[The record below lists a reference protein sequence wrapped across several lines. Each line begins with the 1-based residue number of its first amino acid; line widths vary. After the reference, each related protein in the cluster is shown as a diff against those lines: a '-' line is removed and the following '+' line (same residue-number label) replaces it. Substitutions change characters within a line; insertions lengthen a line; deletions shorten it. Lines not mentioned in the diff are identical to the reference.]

1 MPLLDATHRARTAAQ
16 WMRENTTTCTFTK
29 ASLHSA
35 IGAADQWVEDNLISF
50 NNALPAGFKAAATAE
65 QKALVLAYVL
75 WRRIGRLRAQ
85 ED

>member
-29 ASLHSA
+29 ASLHNA
-35 IGAADQWVEDNLISF
+35 IGAADQWVEDNLASF

-65 QKALVLAYVL
+65 QKADLLGFLL
-75 WRRIGRLRAQ
+75 WRRIGKLKAE